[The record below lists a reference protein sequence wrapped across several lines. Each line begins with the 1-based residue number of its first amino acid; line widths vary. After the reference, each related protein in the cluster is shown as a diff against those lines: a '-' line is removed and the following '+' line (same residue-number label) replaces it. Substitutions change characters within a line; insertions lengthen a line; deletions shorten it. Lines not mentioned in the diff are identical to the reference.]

1 MRRSIPAITLA
12 ALLLSGCSLI
22 PEFIRPAP
30 PVPTGWP
37 EGPAYRLPPQPVGTL
52 PGTPEVTADN
62 IGWEDFFRDR
72 RLQRVIGMALAD
84 NRDLRVAALNVA
96 QQEAQFRVQR
106 GAILPDFGATGS
118 LSATRTPR
126 AASSFAALVPGGG
139 GVDSTGGLNYR
150 LWSAGLGFTSY
161 EIDLFGRVRSLTA
174 QAFQLYLGY
183 AETRRSTQLSLVSQ
197 VANAWLAVAA
207 DQELLALTRS
217 TLANQED
224 AYRLTK
230 AGFDGG
236 TSTALALRQAPTAV
250 ETAKAN
256 LAQYT
261 RQLAQDRNALDLLVG
276 RPVPEA
282 LLPAATLDT
291 PLLPERIP
299 AGLSSDLLLRRP
311 DVLAAEH
318 NLIAANANI
327 GAARA
332 AFFPSLSLT
341 ASYGSS
347 SSGLNRL
354 FQAGSS
360 AWTFAPA
367 VNIPIFNGG
376 INQAN
381 LDLSK
386 LQRDSNVARY
396 EQAIQTAFREVA
408 DALAARGTYDDQI
421 AAQARLV
428 EAYADAYRL
437 SLLRFRSG
445 LDTYQAP
452 LDSQRSLFAA
462 QQQLISLRLARLQNL
477 VTLYKTLGGGWSQRT
492 VAPEPRQVA
501 ARPLVAARR

>member
-1 MRRSIPAITLA
+1 
-12 ALLLSGCSLI
+12 
-22 PEFIRPAP
+22 
-30 PVPTGWP
+30 
-37 EGPAYRLPPQPVGTL
+37 
-52 PGTPEVTADN
+52 
-62 IGWEDFFRDR
+62 
-72 RLQRVIGMALAD
+72 
-84 NRDLRVAALNVA
+84 
-96 QQEAQFRVQR
+96 
-106 GAILPDFGATGS
+106 
-118 LSATRTPR
+118 
-126 AASSFAALVPGGG
+126 
-139 GVDSTGGLNYR
+139 
-150 LWSAGLGFTSY
+150 
-161 EIDLFGRVRSLTA
+161 
-174 QAFQLYLGY
+174 
-183 AETRRSTQLSLVSQ
+183 
-197 VANAWLAVAA
+197 
-207 DQELLALTRS
+207 
-217 TLANQED
+217 
-224 AYRLTK
+224 
-230 AGFDGG
+230 
-236 TSTALALRQAPTAV
+236 AV

-276 RPVPEA
+276 QPVPDA
-282 LLPAATLDT
+282 LMPAATLDT
-291 PLLPERIP
+291 PLLPARIP
-299 AGLSSDLLLRRP
+299 AGLTSALLLRRP

-341 ASYGSS
+341 ASYGSA

-367 VNIPIFNGG
+367 INLPIFNGG

-386 LQRDSNVARY
+386 LQRDRNVAQY
-396 EQAIQTAFREVA
+396 ERAIQIAFREVA

-421 AAQARLV
+421 AAQTRLV

-452 LDSQRSLFAA
+452 LDSQRALFTA

-492 VAPEPRQVA
+492 MVAAEPRQVA
-501 ARPLVAARR
+501 ARPIAATRR

>member
-1 MRRSIPAITLA
+1 MRATLPALTLTA
-12 ALLLSGCSLI
+12 ILLSGCSLI
-22 PEFIRPAP
+22 PDILRPAA

-37 EGPAYRLPPQPVGTL
+37 EGPAYQRPPEAQDAT
-52 PGTPEVTADN
+52 TADN
-62 IGWEDFFRDR
+62 IGWEDFFRDSRLR
-72 RLQRVIGMALAD
+72 RTLGLALEG

-96 QQEAQFRVQR
+96 QAEAQFRVQR
-106 GAILPDFGATGS
+106 GAILPEFGATGS

-126 AASSFAALVPGGG
+126 AASSFAGLIPGGG
-139 GVDSTGGLNYR
+139 VESTGGLNYR

-174 QAFQLYLGY
+174 QAFQQYLGY

-207 DQELLALTRS
+207 DQELLDLTRS

-230 AGFDGG
+230 AGYDGG
-236 TSTALALRQAPTAV
+236 NSTALALRQAQTSV

-276 RPVPEA
+276 QPVPVA
-282 LLPAATLDT
+282 LLPATKLEST
-291 PLLPERIP
+291 LLPPRIP
-299 AGLSSDLLLRRP
+299 EGLSSELLLRRP

-318 NLIAANANI
+318 NLLAANANI

-354 FQAGSS
+354 FSPGSS

-376 INQAN
+376 INRAN

-386 LQRDSNVARY
+386 LQRDSNVAQY
-396 EQAIQTAFREVA
+396 EKAIQTAFREVA
-408 DALAARGTYDDQI
+408 DALAARGTYDEQI
-421 AAQARLV
+421 AAQTRLV
-428 EAYADAYRL
+428 DAYADAYRL
-437 SLLRFRSG
+437 ALLRFRGG

-452 LDSQRSLFAA
+452 LDSQRSLFTA
-462 QQQLISLRLARLQNL
+462 QQTLISLRLARLQNL
-477 VTLYKTLGGGWSQRT
+477 VTLYKTLGGGWSRQT
-492 VAPEPRQVA
+492 VAAAAMAPPR
-501 ARPLVAARR
+501 

>member
-1 MRRSIPAITLA
+1 MRARIPAVAFA
-12 ALLLSGCSLI
+12 ALLLSGCSLV
-22 PEFIRPAP
+22 PDFIRPAA
-30 PVPTGWP
+30 PVPAGWP
-37 EGPAYRLPPQPVGTL
+37 EGPAYQKPP
-52 PGTPEVTADN
+52 ETADATTADT
-62 IGWEDFFRDR
+62 IGWEDFFADR
-72 RLQRVIGMALAD
+72 RLRQTIALSLVG

-96 QQEAQFRVQR
+96 SAEAQFRVQR
-106 GAILPDFGATGS
+106 GAILPDFGGTGS
-118 LSATRTPR
+118 LNATRTPV
-126 AASSFAALVPGGG
+126 AASSFAALIPGAGG
-139 GVDSTGGLNYR
+139 TGSTAGLNTR
-150 LWSAGLGFTSY
+150 TWSAGVGFTSY

-174 QAFQLYLGY
+174 QAFQQYLGY

-197 VANAWLAVAA
+197 VANAWLTVAA
-207 DQELLALTRS
+207 DQELLDLTRS

-236 TSTALALRQAPTAV
+236 TSTALALRQAQTSV

-261 RQLAQDRNALDLLVG
+261 RQLAQDLNALHLLVG
-276 RPVPEA
+276 QPVPDSLLPTSRLEA
-282 LLPAATLDT
+282 NLLPA
-291 PLLPERIP
+291 RIP
-299 AGLSSDLLLRRP
+299 AGLSSALLLRRP

-318 NLIAANANI
+318 NLLAANANI

-341 ASYGSS
+341 ANYGSA

-367 VNIPIFNGG
+367 INIPIFNGG

-381 LDLSK
+381 LDYAK
-386 LQRDSNVARY
+386 LQRDTNVAQY
-396 EQAIQTAFREVA
+396 EKAIQTAFREVA
-408 DALAARGTYDDQI
+408 DALAARGTYDEQI
-421 AAQARLV
+421 AAQSRLV

-437 SLLRFRSG
+437 ALLRFRSG

-452 LDSQRSLFAA
+452 LDSQRSLFNA
-462 QQQLISLRLARLQNL
+462 QQALITLRLARLQNL
-477 VTLYKTLGGGWSQRT
+477 VTLYKTLGGGWSQQT
-492 VAPEPRQVA
+492 MAAALPR
-501 ARPLVAARR
+501 